1 MAGTLARQ
9 TNTQVSNQSASKKV
23 VDIRDIRDAKSA
35 AEVRQIMND
44 VKSRYKQ
51 PQQHSNTKQRA

>member
-44 VKSRYKQ
+44 VKSRYK
-51 PQQHSNTKQRA
+51 